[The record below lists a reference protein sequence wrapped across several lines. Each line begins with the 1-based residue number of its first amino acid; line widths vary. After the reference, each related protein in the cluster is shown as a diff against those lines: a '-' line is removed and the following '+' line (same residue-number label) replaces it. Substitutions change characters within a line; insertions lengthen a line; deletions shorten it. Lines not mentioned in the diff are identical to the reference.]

1 MSGRSFTDVF
11 ALFQPDES
19 RLCNGNTGGLPLA
32 QPTGVGVLVTFGYW
46 PRWAV
51 VVSVTLG
58 LFALLSIAAC
68 RQGVPV
74 IDTSPAP
81 ARRTGPS
88 AAPSGVRR
96 TSAIEVARWKWS
108 TCKPVSASAPR
119 PTTRVV
125 SASNFVGEI
134 PRQAAARDGESIIKQ
149 PGVIDLNKSDVD
161 AHADFVLGSVRVS
174 RPRSPQYRDDG
185 LGSPIA

>member
-88 AAPSGVRR
+88 AAPSGVRKDECYR
-96 TSAIEVARWKWS
+96 GRAVEVVNVQTGERQRATTNNAGGFSFKLRRGN
-108 TCKPVSASAPR
+108 TASV
-119 PTTRVV
+119 TL
-125 SASNFVGEI
+125 
-134 PRQAAARDGESIIKQ
+134 RDGESIIKQ
-149 PGVIDLNKSDVD
+149 PSVIDLNKSDVD